1 MLFRKNLFFTIA
13 RIVSIFFMGM
23 VVAVVIALSQVNLET
38 LRGDILGIL
47 RGATGLDI
55 EIDGAVSWKFSLR
68 PRIELHQVR
77 VRNADWARHEYAF
90 SAETSLLEKTKQ
102 GSILFR
108 RTRKRPRM
116 LLRIQ
121 MRAQHRPSRL
131 FSRNILLP
139 TRAWAG

>member
-90 SAETSLLEKTKQ
+90 SAETVDVTLDLVSLLRDRPTIKNVKINDA
-102 GSILFR
+102 SI
-108 RTRKRPRM
+108 PVY
-116 LLRIQ
+116 
-121 MRAQHRPSRL
+121 A
-131 FSRNILLP
+131 
-139 TRAWAG
+139 